1 MRILIINVY
10 FHPGG
15 VDFAAVDESVDP
27 RDGEVSISI
36 FLDDLMEGVES
47 FQLMLII
54 PDNVTGVQPGNT
66 VTATVSIRD
75 PQSEFPCY

>member
-1 MRILIINVY
+1 MHIWIFIVY

-15 VDFAAVDESVDP
+15 VDFAAVDESLDP
-27 RDGEVSISI
+27 RDGEVSVSI
-36 FLDDLMEGVES
+36 FLDDLKEGVES

-54 PDNVTGVQPGNT
+54 PDSATDVRPGNT

-75 PQSEFPCY
+75 PQCELSCY